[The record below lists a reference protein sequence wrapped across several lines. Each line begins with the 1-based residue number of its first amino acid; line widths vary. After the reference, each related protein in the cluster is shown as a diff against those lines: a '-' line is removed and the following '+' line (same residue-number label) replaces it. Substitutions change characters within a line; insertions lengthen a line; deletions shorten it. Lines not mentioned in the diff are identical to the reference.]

1 MNPTV
6 ETVPNFRWRSEH
18 ARGGGGRFLRT
29 LRAGSRSKRVAF
41 FDGASLRP
49 LPPVEST
56 QPKVRYLH
64 IHEGDA
70 IDEQQLAAWVTQASK
85 LPGWGVA

>member
-1 MNPTV
+1 
-6 ETVPNFRWRSEH
+6 
-18 ARGGGGRFLRT
+18 
-29 LRAGSRSKRVAF
+29 VAF